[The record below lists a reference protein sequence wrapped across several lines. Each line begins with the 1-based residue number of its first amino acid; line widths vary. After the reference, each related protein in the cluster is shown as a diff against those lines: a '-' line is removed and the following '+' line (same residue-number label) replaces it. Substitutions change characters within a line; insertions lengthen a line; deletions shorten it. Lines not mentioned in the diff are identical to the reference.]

1 MKGPCRPNL
10 PSLLLVALGAPA
22 SLSTAQDTMPPL
34 RVLAEAFRDAARA
47 RLEGPTPQERVGEEL
62 APEGRIARLL
72 EDTRLDLR
80 ALEGGKDGDLALAVG
95 IDLAKV
101 VRAPATDS
109 APSFD
114 FLVEG
119 QLAFEQ
125 DRNPDDFVATTLR
138 LRWSGAR
145 LLGPGARARAAVGGA
160 LEVPAFEELRALDAE
175 RFERLSARFDPAA
188 PEALAVDPDFAFLSE
203 RYFESLAPRLAD
215 ELAWAFDLH
224 AALESNQDF
233 SSRQVV
239 AGAALAGRLITWN
252 PDSRASRYDVFDLPA
267 ALVRW
272 LAGEDERLRLTGQAL
287 PSVVAGLEVVDAARD
302 EARGALTDDESFL
315 RGRLELALASLLF
328 HLDERPV
335 ELSARWRFFHEF
347 DAPSAVTDAGTDD
360 SSHLELRLGFARGW
374 FLSYSA
380 GELPLD
386 PRYDSTVAFGYEF
399 QF

>member
-1 MKGPCRPNL
+1 MGI
-10 PSLLLVALGAPA
+10 PA
-22 SLSTAQDTMPPL
+22 SLSAAQDSMPPP
-34 RVLAEAFRDAARA
+34 RILAEAFRDAARV
-47 RLEGPTPQERVGEEL
+47 RLQGPTPHERVDEEL

-72 EDTRLDLR
+72 EDMRLDLR
-80 ALEGGKDGDLALAVG
+80 ALEGGKDGDVALALG

-101 VRAPATDS
+101 VRAPAADS
-109 APSFD
+109 APSLD

-119 QLAFEQ
+119 LLAFEQ

-138 LRWSGAR
+138 LRWSGTKR
-145 LLGPGARARAAVGGA
+145 LGPETAARAAVADA
-160 LEVPAFEELRALDAE
+160 LEVPEHEALRALDAE

-188 PEALAVDPDFAFLSE
+188 PETLATDLDFAFLSE

-239 AGAALAGRLITWN
+239 AGASLAGRLITWD
-252 PDSRASRYDVFDLPA
+252 PDSRASRYDLFDLPA
-267 ALVRW
+267 ALLRW
-272 LAGEDERLRLTGQAL
+272 LAGEDERFRLTGQAL

-315 RGRLELALASLLF
+315 RGRLEVALASHVF
-328 HLDERPV
+328 HLQERPV
-335 ELSARWRFFHEF
+335 ELSARWRFFQEL
-347 DAPSAVTDAGTDD
+347 DAPSAVKGAGTDD

-386 PRYDSTVAFGYEF
+386 PRYDSTVAFGYEL